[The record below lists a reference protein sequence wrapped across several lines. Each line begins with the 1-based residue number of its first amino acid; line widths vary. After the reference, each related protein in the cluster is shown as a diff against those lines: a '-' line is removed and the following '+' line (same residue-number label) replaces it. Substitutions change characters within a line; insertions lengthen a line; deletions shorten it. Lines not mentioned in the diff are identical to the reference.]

1 MIHLA
6 LEIKSAS
13 FSQCLM
19 DLKHLYLL
27 FTCEGIGEKKNV
39 IFLERASAE
48 EEHDGAL

>member
-1 MIHLA
+1 MIHLT

-13 FSQCLM
+13 FSQRLM
-19 DLKHLYLL
+19 HPNNFYLL
-27 FTCEGIGEKKNV
+27 FICEGIGGENG